1 MLQIPPKDI
10 TMHDKPFANGGFG
23 EVYRAK
29 WYQKRV
35 VVKVIKALDEEEKEE
50 VIKEVNMTFRL
61 RHPNVVDLFGITQV
75 NSWQIGIV
83 MEEAEHGSLNI
94 WIGKIDH
101 QQLTKIALGI
111 VVGLEYVHSQNVMH
125 RDVKPKNILM
135 FGAKDDLIPKIA
147 DFGVAKQVQTF
158 TAHTKVG
165 QDLYMAPEVRLH
177 LRYDFAADIF
187 SLAMT
192 LFELFNEQLVRE
204 APDEVMHLILS
215 VHCHGGKIGQI
226 PESCN
231 VPVNL
236 RSVIER
242 GWYEKPGDRPAL
254 SEYYSTIRGKLLVYF
269 ESSV

>member
-1 MLQIPPKDI
+1 VLQIPPKDI

-50 VIKEVNMTFRL
+50 VIKEVNITFRL

-135 FGAKDDLIPKIA
+135 FGPKDAMIPKIA
-147 DFGVAKQVQTF
+147 DFGSAKMIERVTKN
-158 TAHTKVG
+158 TKVG
-165 QDLYMAPEVRLH
+165 EDYYMAPEVEGRL
-177 LRYDFAADIF
+177 YGYPADIF
-187 SLAMT
+187 SLAVTMY
-192 LFELFNEQLVRE
+192 EIFNEQLISE
-204 APDEVMHLILS
+204 APTEVKS
-215 VHCHGGKIGQI
+215 FVSQAKI
-226 PESCN
+226 PKNCR
-231 VPVNL
+231 VPVYLVN
-236 RSVIER
+236 VIER
-242 GWYEKPGDRPAL
+242 GFNRNPKLRPAL
-254 SEYYSTIRGKLLVYF
+254 SEYRETLHG
-269 ESSV
+269 